1 MRCILLYNPNSGK
14 GKLHKKLLYIQKKLR
29 EKFDEVVVQTTSSAE
44 DFEHRVRMSAEEYD
58 CVLFSGGDGTFH
70 HVIQALRGKR
80 ASLGYLPSGTVNDVA
95 RSLKIPRTVRGAL
108 KVILKGEPQNLDC
121 MEVNGSQ
128 YAMYIAAAG
137 AFTRATYATPQNKKR
152 LFGALAYAVEAVLH
166 DLKLQVFPLKIECG
180 EQTLETHAVLILVMN
195 GTSVAGF
202 PLNRKGSMTDGK
214 LEIAVIRQVK
224 RPNFFQKIG
233 ALFSVASLF
242 VFGCK
247 IKKRDVAFF
256 SGEEVRI
263 RTSEDVVWDFDGE
276 EGIKGNVTV
285 KACPERITLFVP
297 KK

>member
-1 MRCILLYNPNSGK
+1 MKCLFLYNPNSGK
-14 GKLHKKLLYIQKKLR
+14 GKLLKKLPYIERRLKER
-29 EKFDEVVVQTTSSAE
+29 FEEVVCCATKSAE
-44 DFEHRVRMSAEEYD
+44 DLEKQAREGAERFD
-58 CVLFSGGDGTFH
+58 AVIFSGGDGTFH
-70 HVIQALRGKR
+70 HVLEGIGEREVT
-80 ASLGYLPSGTVNDVA
+80 LGYLPSGTVNDVA

-180 EQTLETHAVLILVMN
+180 VQTLETHAVLILVMN